1 MNMEEKQLMDRLIK
15 IQKNNYIL
23 NEGESYYIYALEMIN
38 QIGSLDAYL
47 RDDLIYGTFYI
58 WISTSKYNHKELK
71 ELLEISLD
79 KNHLFYKLEG
89 KVQDAVFTRTFSALV
104 IALII
109 NEHRKEN
116 FIRYKDLIRVKSRS
130 LEYMIMEKDL
140 RGYVEESGWA
150 HSIAHMAD
158 VLDEL
163 VQCEE
168 ICKVDLLEII
178 KVISDKICVGYYVY
192 IDEESERLTNVIESI
207 LKMRVLNNH
216 EIIDWLKKF
225 KEKNNDESYIYN
237 LHLKVNVK
245 GFLRSLYF
253 RLIEKEAFLEIS
265 EEIQK
270 VLKEIEKK

>member
-1 MNMEEKQLMDRLIK
+1 MEEKQLMDRLIK